1 MLISLY
7 RTSYPPN
14 KINKTLINKTDVN
27 GNLINKHDN
36 KYLITPSFALR
47 LDAPSDYI
55 FSFTHLYISE
65 YKRYYFIKNV
75 EMLQNNVFKLDCFLD
90 VLQTYSTIIR
100 QAQVDV
106 IFSNDCNLNF
116 SNTTISKNL
125 YPIIEQKNFSLET
138 PFTENGDIIL
148 ITEKGNI

>member
-14 KINKTLINKTDVN
+14 KVSKTFISKTDVT
-27 GNLINKHDN
+27 GNLLNKHDN
-36 KYLITPSFALR
+36 KYLIAPSFALR
-47 LDAPSDYI
+47 FDAPSDYI
-55 FSFTHLYISE
+55 FSFTHLYINE
-65 YKRYYFIKNV
+65 FKRYYFIKNV
-75 EMLQNNVFKLDCFLD
+75 EMLQNNVFKLDCYID
-90 VLQTYSTIIR
+90 VLQTYSSIIKQV
-100 QAQVDV
+100 QADV

-116 SNTTISKNL
+116 SNTAFSKNL
-125 YPIIEQKNFSLET
+125 NSIIEQKNFSLVT

>member
-47 LDAPSDYI
+47 LDVPSDYI

-100 QAQVDV
+100 QAQADV

>member
-14 KINKTLINKTDVN
+14 KISKVFVSQTNVN
-27 GNLINKHDN
+27 GNLLNKHDN
-36 KYLITPSFALR
+36 KYLITPSFAIR
-47 LDAPSDYI
+47 LDASSDYI

-65 YKRYYFIKNV
+65 FKRYYFIKNV
-75 EMLQNNVFKLDCFLD
+75 EMLQNNVFKIDCFID
-90 VLQTYSTIIR
+90 VLQTYSSVIK
-100 QAQVDV
+100 QANADV

-125 YPIIEQKNFSLET
+125 FPIIEQKNFSRET

>member
-47 LDAPSDYI
+47 LDASSDYI
-55 FSFTHLYISE
+55 FSFTHLYISD

-75 EMLQNNVFKLDCFLD
+75 EMLQNNVFKLYCFLD
-90 VLQTYSTIIR
+90 VLQTYNTIIR
-100 QAQVDV
+100 QAQADV

>member
-14 KINKTLINKTDVN
+14 KISKVFVSQTNVN
-27 GNLINKHDN
+27 GNLLNKHDN
-36 KYLITPSFALR
+36 KYLITPSFAIR

-65 YKRYYFIKNV
+65 FKRYYFIKNV
-75 EMLQNNVFKLDCFLD
+75 EMLQNNVFKIDCFID
-90 VLQTYSTIIR
+90 VLQTYSSVIK
-100 QAQVDV
+100 QANADV

-125 YPIIEQKNFSLET
+125 FPIIEQKNFSRET